1 MAVKIRLLR
10 MGRKKKPFYRIVVMD
25 SRTRRDGRYLDKI
38 GHYNPVTK
46 PAEVSI
52 DKDKVLEWLKK
63 GAEPSQTVF
72 NLLQKEGI
80 ALDWHLIRNKVS
92 ENVRNVEL
100 QKWELSKKVRETQ
113 ITEAKEEKVQEE
125 AAVKEEAAPK
135 AEVKEPVVAEP
146 EESKEPEKSAEPV
159 KDVSIEDI
167 KEEPKAEKPEVT
179 KEDKPAPK
187 KEKKPAVKKSK
198 KTVKEKP
205 EPVTVTAKP
214 ETKAKKQ
221 NESAEKAETPVEEK
235 PEDIKDESAK

>member
-1 MAVKIRLLR
+1 MAVRIRLLR

-38 GHYNPVTK
+38 GYYNPVTK

-92 ENVRNVEL
+92 EHIRNVEL
-100 QKWELSKKVRETQ
+100 QKWELSKKVRETK
-113 ITEAKEEKVQEE
+113 ITEAKGEKVQEE

-135 AEVKEPVVAEP
+135 AETEEPTVAEP
-146 EESKEPEKSAEPV
+146 EESKEPKKSEEPV
-159 KDVSIEDI
+159 EEVPVEDV
-167 KEEPKAEKPEVT
+167 KEKPKAEKPEVI

-205 EPVTVTAKP
+205 EPVAATAEP
-214 ETKAKKQ
+214 EAKEKKQ
-221 NESAEKAETPVEEK
+221 NEPAEKAKTSVKEK
-235 PEDIKDESAK
+235 PEDKKNESAK